1 MDKKKKKKVNKKTL
15 SQILYTLDTLYPF
28 DYTCFLNYEEPWQL
42 LISTI
47 LSAQCTDDRVNQV
60 TKVLFKKY
68 PTLIDFA
75 QADHDTLSKDIH
87 STGFFRMKAK
97 NIIESAN
104 LLLTLHHGQL
114 PSDIEALTSLPG
126 VGRKTANVVRGHI
139 FRIPSIVVDTHV
151 KRVSFKLGLT
161 DYTDP
166 GKIEFEL
173 MTILPESHWISYNQQ
188 IITHGRKV
196 CTARNPKCKE
206 CALAQW
212 CAAYKISS
220 NHPLS

>member
-1 MDKKKKKKVNKKTL
+1 MDKKTI
-15 SQILYTLDTLYPF
+15 SQILHTLDTLYPF
-28 DYTCFLNYEEPWQL
+28 DHTCFLHYEEPWQL

-60 TKVLFKKY
+60 TKTLFPKY
-68 PTLIDFA
+68 PTLKDFA
-75 QADHDTLSKDIH
+75 QADFDTLSEDIR

-97 NIIESAN
+97 HIIESAG
-104 LLLTLHHGQL
+104 LLLTVHGGQL

-161 DYTDP
+161 QYTDP
-166 GKIEFEL
+166 EKIEFEL
-173 MTILPESHWISYNQQ
+173 MAILPESHWIAYNQQ

-196 CTARNPKCKE
+196 CIARRPQCQA
-206 CALAQW
+206 CALAPW
-212 CAAYKISS
+212 CAAYI
-220 NHPLS
+220 